1 METGTK
7 LGHYEIL
14 APLAMELVEGQG
26 LAERIKSRGRIGVDQ
41 SLEIARRI
49 APTLEA
55 AHEAGVIHRDLKPA
69 NVQVAPDGTVKVLDF
84 GLAKAYEAAG
94 EPSSDLSQSPTMM
107 AATGK
112 RRVQVLEDRK

>member
-7 LGHYEIL
+7 LGHDEIL
-14 APLAMELVEGQG
+14 ALLAMELVEGQG
-26 LAERIKSRGRIGVDQ
+26 LAECIKSRGRIGVDQ

-49 APTLEA
+49 APALEA
-55 AHEAGVIHRDLKPA
+55 AHEAGVIHRDLKPV

-84 GLAKAYEAAG
+84 GLAAYEAAG
-94 EPSSDLSQSPTMM
+94 EQSFDLSQSPTMM
-107 AATGK
+107 VATGK